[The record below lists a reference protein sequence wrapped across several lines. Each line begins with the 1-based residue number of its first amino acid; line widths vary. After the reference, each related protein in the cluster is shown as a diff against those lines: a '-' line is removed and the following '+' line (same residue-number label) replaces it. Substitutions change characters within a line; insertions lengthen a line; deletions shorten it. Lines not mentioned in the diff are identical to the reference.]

1 MAPALDSLDVTLSAI
16 MTRVEKSEKD
26 LNETHARIRES
37 FSLLDTLH
45 LRSEDCKVRIANI
58 EEVTRHATD
67 RHYEIAVKVDLLENK
82 LDDMRSNLTK
92 VVEGQISILNSNA
105 ATREQF
111 STVLA
116 TQSNQHNSRMK
127 KMRIVIAVG
136 GGFLLLASQVYAKL
150 AGNETILDMI
160 MNLIR
165 GFTG

>member
-1 MAPALDSLDVTLSAI
+1 MAPALDSLDVTLNAI
-16 MTRVEKSEKD
+16 MARVEKSEKD
-26 LNETHARIRES
+26 LNETHARLRET

-45 LRSEDCKVRIANI
+45 LRSDDSRIRIANI
-58 EEVTRHATD
+58 EEATRQATD

-116 TQSNQHNSRMK
+116 TQANQHNARMK
-127 KMRIVIAVG
+127 KVRTMIAVG
-136 GGFLLLASQVYAKL
+136 GGFLVLASQVYAKIV
-150 AGNETILDMI
+150 GNETIIDMI
-160 MNLIR
+160 MNFMR
-165 GFTG
+165 GPAG